1 MPSSVKDKEL
11 KQTGEPK
18 QPDEP
23 KQITR
28 VQFDFSP
35 EAMQR
40 LDEIRQM
47 AGAATRAEVMRNA
60 LRMYAWFITETEPDS
75 TIKIING
82 NGELTSV
89 FKASLLHDT
98 MKSK

>member
-11 KQTGEPK
+11 KGTGEPK
-18 QPDEP
+18 QSDEP

-40 LDEIRQM
+40 LDEIKEM
-47 AGAATRAEVMRNA
+47 AGSATRAETIRNA
-60 LRMYAWFITETEPDS
+60 LRLYAWFITETEPDS
-75 TIKIING
+75 TIKIIDR
-82 NGELTSV
+82 NGELTSI